1 MGYKWR
7 VYKVFIWDQKHELK
21 HVLCILSSLLLLL
34 PSRSCIGLFFLFF
47 FILLSF
53 FINLKPAVS
62 DLQLSLFCTQL
73 GGQCSGRPFSLS
85 ALPCQPCKLWSKGCS
100 RAGNAEGR
108 KTFSIGA
115 LQSACTK
122 SPWQGVHGSACTREQ
137 PGAELWAQML
147 SCTPVSFKH

>member
-7 VYKVFIWDQKHELK
+7 VYKVSFETKSMNWNMYCVYYQVYCFCYQAEVAL
-21 HVLCILSSLLLLL
+21 
-34 PSRSCIGLFFLFF
+34 GFFFFL

-122 SPWQGVHGSACTREQ
+122 SPWQGMHGSACTREQ
-137 PGAELWAQML
+137 PGAELRAQML
-147 SCTPVSFKH
+147 SCTPVSFKR

>member
-1 MGYKWR
+1 MESLQGFHLRPKAWTETCI
-7 VYKVFIWDQKHELK
+7 VYIIKSIASATKQKLHWA
-21 HVLCILSSLLLLL
+21 
-34 PSRSCIGLFFLFF
+34 FF
-47 FILLSF
+47 FIYILLSF
-53 FINLKPAVS
+53 FIHLKPAVS

-122 SPWQGVHGSACTREQ
+122 SPWQGVRGSACTREQ
-137 PGAELWAQML
+137 PQAELWAQML

>member
-34 PSRSCIGLFFLFF
+34 PSRSCIWAFFL
-47 FILLSF
+47 LLSF

-62 DLQLSLFCTQL
+62 DLQLSLFLTQQ
-73 GGQCSGRPFSLS
+73 GGRCSGRPFSLS
-85 ALPCQPCKLWSKGCS
+85 APACQPCKLRSKGCS

-108 KTFSIGA
+108 KTFSRGA

-137 PGAELWAQML
+137 PEAELWAQIL
-147 SCTPVSFKH
+147 SCTPVLFEH